1 MGKHFVLIHGAWHG
15 GWCWQGVIEALE
27 NAGHTAEAPTMP
39 GHGPGDDRSQIT
51 FDSYVGKIVEV
62 LEAQPKPV
70 ILAGHSSAGFLMQI
84 AAPKV
89 QDKIERLI
97 FHNAF
102 ILSDGTAQFDLVPP
116 DVAQG
121 MTAAANASPDNTV
134 PVIEDFVRGMLMAG
148 EPVDVQDALIEHLVP
163 QPLALFTTKVSTKA
177 FDKLNISKT
186 VLFCKDDGSLPEG
199 AYMGMAQ
206 NLGKFDLLEIEGGHE
221 TLFTRPDIVAQGLIK
236 ASES

>member
-15 GWCWQGVIEALE
+15 GWCWSGVIKELE
-27 NAGHTAEAPTMP
+27 NAGHTAKAPTMP
-39 GHGPGDDRSQIT
+39 GHSQGDDRSKVT
-51 FDSYVGKIVEV
+51 FDSYVAKIVEV

-70 ILAGHSSAGFLMQI
+70 ILVGHSSAGFLLQA

-89 QDKIERLI
+89 PDKIERLV

-102 ILSDGTAQFDLVPP
+102 ILADGTAQFDLVPP

-121 MTAAANASPDNTV
+121 MTAAAEASPDNTV
-134 PVIEDFVRGMLMAG
+134 PVMEDFVRGMLMAG
-148 EPVDVQDALIEHLVP
+148 EPVDIQDALIERLVP

-177 FDKLNISKT
+177 FAELNISKT
-186 VLFCKDDGSLPEG
+186 VLFCRDDTSLPEG

-206 NLGKFDLLEIEGGHE
+206 NLGQYDLLEIEGGHE
-221 TLFTRPDIVAQGLIK
+221 TLFTRPEIVGQGLIK
-236 ASES
+236 AAE